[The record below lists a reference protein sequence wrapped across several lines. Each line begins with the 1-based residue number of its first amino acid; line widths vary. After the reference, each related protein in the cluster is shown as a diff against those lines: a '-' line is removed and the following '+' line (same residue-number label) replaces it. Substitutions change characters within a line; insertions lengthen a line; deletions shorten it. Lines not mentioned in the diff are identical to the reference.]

1 MGTSHG
7 RGIRLAAIVAAL
19 GNASAAALEPP
30 HPYAQSTAVVYNSAA
45 DGSKELA
52 EFYAAKRGIPNERLV
67 ALDCPLEETI
77 DRETFENS
85 VASPLRTVFRQRGWW
100 EIRAIGDEAERV
112 VDTQVHF
119 LALMRGMPLR
129 VGGKSGPAPNHAFP
143 PGSGPPGATAA
154 SVDSELT
161 LLGDPPASPGG
172 WVRNPCFRSHLTA
185 PRLALP
191 WLLFVGRVDGPSD
204 EVARRLIED
213 AVETEPEGLWGKAYV
228 DLARKG
234 NGYEQGDAWL
244 LAVSERCWRQG
255 MAVVLDPN
263 PDTFPNFY
271 PMSDAALYFGWYA
284 GNVNGPFRNPQF
296 RFRKGAVACHIHS
309 FSATTLRNAN
319 QRWTAPL
326 LARGAA
332 AALGNVYEPFLHGT
346 AWLDVFH
353 ERLLEGMTVVEA
365 AWLATPYLSWMNV
378 VVGDPLYRPF
388 AAQNS
393 GVEPPADGA
402 NKVFVAH
409 RQGLQRWSQDPERLA
424 ENFVRAGHNLDT
436 GYFEESLAL
445 LARQRQDYPSAARYL
460 GEAEKG
466 WRQPKDQLRAR
477 LLAADLFRETGN
489 TEKAVA
495 LLHES
500 AEAFAKIPEGRS
512 ITALLNLLDPPPSNA
527 LKEKAPEEEAA
538 DGAE

>member
-1 MGTSHG
+1 MG
-7 RGIRLAAIVAAL
+7 I
-19 GNASAAALEPP
+19 AAAAANPP
-30 HPYAQSTAVVYNSAA
+30 HPYAGSTAVVYNRAA
-45 DGSKELA
+45 DGAKELA
-52 EFYAAKRGIPNERLV
+52 EFYALKRGIPEERLV

-77 DRETFENS
+77 DRNAFENTI
-85 VASPLRTVFRQRGWW
+85 AGPLRTVFRQRGWW
-100 EIRAIGDEAERV
+100 TSRALGEESERV

-119 LALMRGMPLR
+119 LALMRGIPLR
-129 VGGKSGPAPNHAFP
+129 VVGKSGAPQNDAFP
-143 PGSGPPGATAA
+143 FNSGPPDASAA

-161 LLGDPPASPGG
+161 LLGNPPASPGG

-204 EVARRLIED
+204 EVARRLVVD
-213 AVETEPEGLWGKAYV
+213 AVETEPQGLWGKAYV

-234 NGYEQGDAWL
+234 TGYEQGDAWL
-244 LAVSERCWRQG
+244 LAVSEQCWRQG

-263 PDTFPNFY
+263 SNTFPNFY

-319 QRWTAPL
+319 QRWTGPL

-332 AALGNVYEPFLHGT
+332 VALGNVYEPFLRGT

-365 AWLATPYLSWMNV
+365 AWLATPYLSWMNI

-388 AAQNS
+388 AAQNA
-393 GVEPPADGA
+393 GVEPPADGEHR
-402 NKVFVAH
+402 VFVAH
-409 RQGLQRWSQDPERLA
+409 RQGLQRWGQDPDRLA
-424 ENFVRAGHNLDT
+424 ENFVRAGQNLDT
-436 GYFEESLAL
+436 GYFEETLAL
-445 LARQRQDYPSAARYL
+445 LARQRRDYPAAARYL
-460 GEAEKG
+460 EEAEKG

-489 TEKAVA
+489 TDKAVA
-495 LLHES
+495 LLR
-500 AEAFAKIPEGRS
+500 EASQDFAKIPEGRS

-527 LKEKAPEEEAA
+527 LKDEAPEEEDA